1 MLADFFT
8 YPLFGGWVQV
18 WQLLCLV
25 VLVGLIIFLIQYR
38 KRQM

>member
-8 YPLFGGWVQV
+8 YSFFGGWIQV

-25 VLVGLIIFLIQYR
+25 VLIVLIIFLIQYR